1 MTLWLTHIFW
11 KICPPSLAQ
20 KYDFLFET
28 VVSFGKNVAQGAS
41 PKYCQ
46 DVDSPCLK
54 VIYNYF
60 LINVLTCLPLLEE
73 GTTPI
78 AKVQALSSGHNSP
91 ALLTDP
97 WFSLV

>member
-54 VIYNYF
+54 VIYKNT
-60 LINVLTCLPLLEE
+60 VLL
-73 GTTPI
+73 
-78 AKVQALSSGHNSP
+78 N
-91 ALLTDP
+91 
-97 WFSLV
+97 